1 MVVLPGGD
9 LLVGDVGGS
18 VRAYRQ
24 LQDVTEDGRPA
35 CPGPPRA
42 HGTVKYTHP
51 KDPTRPL
58 LVQVSNDTFRSLLV
72 TRNYHS
78 DGKFT
83 CTSVWENAMLQLYT
97 GKLTILQHRDCSG
110 NVELIILIPRIF
122 SSFGWWMSTQL

>member
-1 MVVLPGGD
+1 MSVAAALRPLVLWNDETNQSASISLAAVLPGLQALLVLPGGD

-24 LQDVTEDGRPA
+24 LQDLTEDGRPA

-58 LVQVSNDTFRSLLV
+58 LVQVSADTFTVPLV
-72 TRNYHS
+72 VRYCLS
-78 DGKFT
+78 GI
-83 CTSVWENAMLQLYT
+83 
-97 GKLTILQHRDCSG
+97 KLPCI
-110 NVELIILIPRIF
+110 
-122 SSFGWWMSTQL
+122 STKT